1 MRSSIHPKWYPEAQV
16 ICACGHTWTVGAT
29 VEVIR
34 TDVCSHCHPFFTG
47 QARIVDT
54 EGQVD
59 RFYKRLDR
67 AVTTGVEARGKKAQ
81 RRKERQAI
89 VEIVEDEAEGQ
100 PAKTAA

>member
-1 MRSSIHPKWYPEAQV
+1 MKENIHPKWYPEARV
-16 ICACGHTWTVGAT
+16 TCACGHTWTVGAT
-29 VEVIR
+29 VEAIH
-34 TDVCSHCHPFFTG
+34 TDVCSNCHPFFTG

-67 AVTTGVEARGKKAQ
+67 AVTMGGDAHGKKAK

-89 VEIVEDEAEGQ
+89 VELVDEESPGAQ
-100 PAKTAA
+100 HATAQ

>member
-1 MRSSIHPKWYPEAQV
+1 MKEKIHPKWYPEAKV

-29 VEVIR
+29 VEMIR

-47 QARIVDT
+47 QTRIVDT

-67 AVTTGVEARGKKAQ
+67 AVANEGRGKRAK
-81 RRKERQAI
+81 RRKERRAI
-89 VEIVEDEAEGQ
+89 LEIVEEEAEGQ
-100 PAKTAA
+100 PAKSA

>member
-1 MRSSIHPKWYPEAQV
+1 MKKNIHPTFYTDAQV

-67 AVTTGVEARGKKAQ
+67 AVTTGVEGRGKKAQ

-100 PAKTAA
+100 GAKTAA

>member
-1 MRSSIHPKWYPEAQV
+1 M

-29 VEVIR
+29 VETIR
-34 TDVCSHCHPFFTG
+34 TDVCSNCHPFFTG

-67 AVTTGVEARGKKAQ
+67 AVTTGSEGRGKRAQ
-81 RRKERQAI
+81 RRKERRSI
-89 VEIVEDEAEGQ
+89 VEIVEEEPEDK
-100 PAKTAA
+100 PASAA

>member
-1 MRSSIHPKWYPEAQV
+1 MKENIHPKWYPEARIV
-16 ICACGHTWTVGAT
+16 CACGNTWTAGAT
-29 VEVIR
+29 VETIH
-34 TDVCSHCHPFFTG
+34 TDVCSRCHPFFTG

-67 AVTTGVEARGKKAQ
+67 AVASDSKKAK

-89 VEIVEDEAEGQ
+89 VEIVEEEETPAAQ
-100 PAKTAA
+100 PASATA